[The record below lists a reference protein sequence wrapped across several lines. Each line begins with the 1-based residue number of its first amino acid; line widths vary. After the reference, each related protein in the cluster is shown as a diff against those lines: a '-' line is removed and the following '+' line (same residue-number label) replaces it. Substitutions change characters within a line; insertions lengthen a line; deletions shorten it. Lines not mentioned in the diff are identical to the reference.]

1 MPAHYFLNLLVV
13 QWLRKCIPN
22 LSQSLPMSN
31 YKGEMSPFGT
41 PFKLGKVFT
50 KSTRFVAANY
60 KWTTNRIALGGG
72 VALFSADKK
81 VAVLARV
88 IKISRHKKKEDK
100 VVTVMSEAGHTSKHN
115 LEDLV
120 PVPVP
125 NEFLRATTGEW
136 YKVTKTKAKGISL
149 ANVIVPKESHAA
161 PSTANP
167 APSATPSA
175 TPSVTPPANHATQ
188 PPHEPSA
195 TPSANP
201 TTQPPHEPSAT
212 PSATPSQPSTTRS
225 VEFLPDSSAVRPSLS
240 PSDQPPSASKFLYK
254 SQRHGYDRIAVYMI
268 V

>member
-1 MPAHYFLNLLVV
+1 MRARHYFLNFAAWECRTTKLCVPAHYLLP
-13 QWLRKCIPN
+13 QE
-22 LSQSLPMSN
+22 MSH

-41 PFKLGKVFT
+41 PFKLGKAFT
-50 KSTRFVAANY
+50 KSTEFVAANY
-60 KWTTNRIALGGG
+60 RWTTNKIALGGG
-72 VALFSADKK
+72 VALFSPDKK

-115 LEDLV
+115 LQDLV

-136 YKVTKTKAKGISL
+136 YKVIKTKAKGISL
-149 ANVIVPKESHAA
+149 ANVIVPKGSHAT
-161 PSTANP
+161 PPTANP

-175 TPSVTPPANHATQ
+175 TPSANPATQ

-212 PSATPSQPSTTRS
+212 PSQPSATRS
-225 VEFLPDSSAVRPSLS
+225 VEVLPDSSAVRPSLP
-240 PSDQPPSASKFLYK
+240 PSAQPPSASKFLYK